1 LKPVSSFLIAQHLQ
15 EHQLTK
21 TAGIITFH
29 NAENYGAALQTY
41 ALMSTLQNLG
51 CDCEVVDYR
60 NPGVLKRNLIKNLY
74 YALTVQHP
82 FKNQRAYRDFRKQH
96 FHLSQRSYHTLS
108 DFEADAGKYDY
119 LFFGSDQ
126 IWNPDLSN
134 GFDPLYFGQFSTP
147 ARKIAYAAS
156 VGKDHLA
163 PDERQT
169 INRLIKSFDA
179 VAVREET
186 LLPLL
191 EGDVACVVDPCMLLP
206 AEKWNQIAGE
216 IRLNEGYILVYQ
228 LFPNKDILQAALH
241 FAHTLK
247 KKVALISPYLNFQG
261 RGQVVKLG
269 RISPNDF
276 LAYYRHADLV
286 FSDSFH
292 GTLFSILYQKPFY
305 TLLPSEKTG
314 RITSL
319 LEKLNLSDRI
329 IEKPVDTIHPV
340 DYSRVEPLVQVEVQ
354 RSLDYIRR
362 NLL

>member
-1 LKPVSSFLIAQHLQ
+1 M
-15 EHQLTK
+15 TK
-21 TAGIITFH
+21 KAGIITFH

-41 ALMSTLQNLG
+41 ALMTTLQNLG

-60 NPGVLKRNLIKNLY
+60 NPGVFKRNLIKSLY
-74 YALTVQHP
+74 YALTFQHP
-82 FKNQRAYRDFRKQH
+82 FKNQQAYRDFRNQH
-96 FHLSQRSYHTLS
+96 FQLSQRPYHTLS

-134 GFDPLYFGQFSTP
+134 GFDPLYFGQFSTS

-156 VGKDHLA
+156 VGKDQLA
-163 PDERQT
+163 PDELQA
-169 INRLIKSFDA
+169 INHLIKRFDA
-179 VAVREET
+179 LAVREEN

-206 AEKWNQIAGE
+206 AAEWNQIAGE
-216 IRLNEGYILVYQ
+216 ISLTEGYILVYQ

-241 FAHTLK
+241 AARRLNK
-247 KKVALISPYLNFQG
+247 QVAVISPYLTFQG

-276 LAYYRHADLV
+276 LAYYRYADLV

-305 TLLPSEKTG
+305 TLLPTEKTG

-329 IEKPVDTIHPV
+329 IEQPVDTIHPV
-340 DYSRVEPLVQVEVQ
+340 DYSRVAPLVLEEVQ
-354 RSLDYIRR
+354 RSLDYIHM
-362 NLL
+362 NLV